1 MEKKRKE
8 ARDKKYDYH
17 RSHFKYKLIPFSTT
31 TSPDVQVLEWLEQQ
45 KVMAA
50 YIKAVIWADMQQ
62 KQASLIGKEGK
73 IWYAVQRNLSD
84 DFEVGSEDLEE
95 AKRIAA
101 EMGSDGELVRI
112 VEIDCTG
119 EKMICRREIKNFEKP

>member
-1 MEKKRKE
+1 MEKKKE

-50 YIKAVIWADMQQ
+50 YVKAVIWADMQR
-62 KQASLIGKEGK
+62 KQESLKGEEGK
-73 IWYAVQRNLSD
+73 IWYAVQRALSD
-84 DFEVGSEDLEE
+84 DFGVGSEDLEE

-101 EMGSDGELVRI
+101 EIASEGELVRI
-112 VEIDCTG
+112 VEIDYTG
-119 EKMICRREIKNFEKP
+119 EKMICQREIKVSPEG